1 MHINL
6 RGFSVL
12 NVFCDLIT
20 NLYGDKKMIN
30 DNNNNEEIISN
41 KIEDEALANPGW
53 FFSDSIE
60 VTPYNRRGG
69 ESVQ

>member
-12 NVFCDLIT
+12 DVFCDLIT

-30 DNNNNEEIISN
+30 DNNRNENDEQTIRNESLTWPEAYYPV
-41 KIEDEALANPGW
+41 EDRLVNVE
-53 FFSDSIE
+53 
-60 VTPYNRRGG
+60 
-69 ESVQ
+69 